1 MPTGRAAGAGAGV
14 ENGQGLPML
23 AFFSR
28 PASLH

>member
-1 MPTGRAAGAGAGV
+1 MPTGRVAGAGV